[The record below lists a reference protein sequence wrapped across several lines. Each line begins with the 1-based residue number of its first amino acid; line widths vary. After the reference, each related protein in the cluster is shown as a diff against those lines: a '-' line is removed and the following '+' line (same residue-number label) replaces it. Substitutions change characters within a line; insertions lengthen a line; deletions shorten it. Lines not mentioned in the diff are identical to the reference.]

1 MNSERIAYTEVEVEA
16 LTGIKRKTLQGWR
29 LRRQGP
35 RYIKVGRRLV
45 RYPAEDLH
53 GWINSRSGGGESLS
67 NPLTQRR

>member
-1 MNSERIAYTEVEVEA
+1 MTERIAYTETEVEA

-35 RYIKVGRRLV
+35 PYVKVGRRLV

-53 GWINSRSGGGESLS
+53 RWIHSLSGGGATTAGR
-67 NPLTQRR
+67 P